1 MGVYNNKAVI
11 FLLMFEHGVV
21 SQGLKKLSY
30 VGFAFIL
37 YTKHVTTSIEN
48 LYYFYIVQI
57 FVAREVFRAR
67 CYLSFSPISL
77 FDPLYATCELFRT

>member
-1 MGVYNNKAVI
+1 MGVYNNKVII

-37 YTKHVTTSIEN
+37 YTKHVTSSIEI
-48 LYYFYIVQI
+48 LYYFNIERI
-57 FVAREVFRAR
+57 FVAREVF
-67 CYLSFSPISL
+67 
-77 FDPLYATCELFRT
+77 

>member
-1 MGVYNNKAVI
+1 
-11 FLLMFEHGVV
+11 MFEHGVV

-37 YTKHVTTSIEN
+37 HTKHVTTSIEN